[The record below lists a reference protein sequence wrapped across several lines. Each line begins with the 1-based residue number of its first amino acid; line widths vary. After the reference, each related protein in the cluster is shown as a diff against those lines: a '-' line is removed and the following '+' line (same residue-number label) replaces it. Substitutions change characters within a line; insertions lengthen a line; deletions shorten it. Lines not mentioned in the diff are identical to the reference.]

1 MKIQINNFC
10 CFVVPSMFLLVDN
23 MFILKRIT
31 FFTTLLTRK
40 HFQLEHAKHWRPFNW
55 ALHTHWLNLRI
66 IMMYLLVV
74 PKPKRKDGSKN
85 SSTYTRKN
93 CQYFWASKM
102 MLNRDRRGILSEM
115 FVLFQNLIYNWL
127 WKKRPRLEKIKLLK
141 Q

>member
-1 MKIQINNFC
+1 MLVNQRPMKIQINNFC

-66 IMMYLLVV
+66 IMMYLFIV
-74 PKPKRKDGSKN
+74 PKPNKKERKMETITQVQAQKLSVLLSFKNNAEQRPKGNFVWNVCTLSK
-85 SSTYTRKN
+85 
-93 CQYFWASKM
+93 F
-102 MLNRDRRGILSEM
+102 
-115 FVLFQNLIYNWL
+115 NL
-127 WKKRPRLEKIKLLK
+127 
-141 Q
+141 